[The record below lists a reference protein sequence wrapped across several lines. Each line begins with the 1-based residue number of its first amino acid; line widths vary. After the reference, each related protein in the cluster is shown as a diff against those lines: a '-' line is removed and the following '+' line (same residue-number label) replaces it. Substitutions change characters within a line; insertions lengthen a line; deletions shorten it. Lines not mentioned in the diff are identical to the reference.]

1 MKITSFVSTI
11 LQTLKPTV
19 GWMRD
24 HPLKSCGFTSLFTFL
39 ACLIGECEPIQ
50 FHLAGVSVIC
60 LIWFGLVMS
69 RDLRKKAMVALVV
82 FCLFCESAPI
92 YAQVEPQSEIRPA
105 AGQVIA
111 GVVVVVVGAV
121 VYIYLS
127 RTCQRV
133 FNRPPPRNTNA
144 EPFHALSS
152 LSDDYAASWAYY
164 PYGSCEPVGSMSELP
179 TTAMLLTGSFV
190 QTTSGLEVRLDGQK
204 IVQEDLVDGPTFQR
218 LLQAHGVPAG
228 GGVGDRF
235 YGRNGRPATAEEVP
249 IYFWEEDGQHNVSCV
264 AGGDPV
270 PVAIER
276 SPDLTRWEALTSVTV
291 SAGQRI
297 ALHDTTTATQMFYRF
312 RKQ

>member
-1 MKITSFVSTI
+1 
-11 LQTLKPTV
+11 
-19 GWMRD
+19 
-24 HPLKSCGFTSLFTFL
+24 
-39 ACLIGECEPIQ
+39 
-50 FHLAGVSVIC
+50 
-60 LIWFGLVMS
+60 MS
-69 RDLRKKAMVALVV
+69 RDLRKKAIVVLVA
-82 FCLFCESAPI
+82 FCLFGDGVPI
-92 YAQVEPQSEIRPA
+92 SAQVEPSQSEIRPA
-105 AGQVIA
+105 SGQVIA
-111 GVVVVVVGAV
+111 GTVVVVVGIV
-121 VYIYLS
+121 VYIYLR

-133 FNRPPPRNTNA
+133 FNRPPARNTNS
-144 EPFHALSS
+144 EPFHAGAS
-152 LSDDYAASWAYY
+152 LSDDYAAAWTYY
-164 PYGSCEPVGSMSELP
+164 PYGSCEPGGAMSELP
-179 TTAMLLTGSFV
+179 TTAMRLTGSFV
-190 QTTSGLEVRLDGQK
+190 QTTNGLEVRLDGQK
-204 IVQEDLVDGPTFQR
+204 VVQEELVDGPTFQR
-218 LLQAHGVPAG
+218 LLQAHGVPSG